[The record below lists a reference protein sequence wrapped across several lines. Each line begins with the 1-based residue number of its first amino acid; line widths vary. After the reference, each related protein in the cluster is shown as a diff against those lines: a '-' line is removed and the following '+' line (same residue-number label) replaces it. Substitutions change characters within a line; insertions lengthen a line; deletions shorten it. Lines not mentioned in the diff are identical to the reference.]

1 MLADDI
7 LNRLPLSQFFNSM
20 HRLIIFKKQ
29 SRFFKGKTEY
39 AVGEENLV
47 IGQIIY
53 RNNISYS

>member
-1 MLADDI
+1 MTSLI
-7 LNRLPLSQFFNSM
+7 GFHYLNSM
-20 HRLIIFKKQ
+20 HRQIILKKQ
-29 SRFFKGKTEY
+29 SRYFKGKTEY